1 MVVSQKGNA
10 LVSPSACKQDKQPA
24 ARPSSKLRQKFPEQL
39 QEFVADPPSLR
50 LILSFLL
57 ITRKGRA
64 SASCHCLCQV
74 PPRGVFSSLGIRGK
88 RMPTSTQRRP
98 LFPTR
103 DGSKAF
109 QRICLAKYDTGEQIA
124 NDWNSEIATMPKMAP
139 SSATLKPARLSRRP
153 SKRRSVPMA
162 ATKSSSTTCRR

>member
-1 MVVSQKGNA
+1 MSQKGNA
-10 LVSPSACKQDKQPA
+10 LAPPRANKTNTPPPDRLRSSAKNS
-24 ARPSSKLRQKFPEQL
+24 RSSFRSSWPILHL
-39 QEFVADPPSLR
+39 LR
-50 LILSFLL
+50 LFLSFLL
-57 ITRKGRA
+57 VNRKGRA
-64 SASCHCLCQV
+64 SASCHCLCPV
-74 PPRGVFSSLGIRGK
+74 PPRGVSSSLGIRGK